1 MGPAQLNAE
10 IDLAQAQQSVAD
22 AERAAETAAY
32 LLTRAKREILYRDL
46 RLRAAR
52 LGIAHWALGLGAG
65 SVIALTTSLI
75 AITVFATSIFPL
87 LFLILI
93 AYAAAGASAFWLLRA
108 RDGEGDQPV
117 VEVRVEMLAAAHV
130 QKDRRAQYLLNAR
143 SAAEA
148 SRRQLQLIIQDMQSE
163 TRRRQ
168 IETDRLLSI
177 DGGRLYPDEFERY
190 VAAIFRHLGYAVEV
204 TGKAGDQGVDI
215 LAVKDSVRVAIQV
228 KRHIGSVSNSAVQ
241 EVYAGMAHR
250 RCHRCV
256 VVTTGDFTA
265 SAMSLAQSTGCLM
278 VGKDQ
283 IPALVRGGL
292 GL

>member
-10 IDLAQAQQSVAD
+10 IDPAQAQQSVAD

-32 LLTRAKREILYRDL
+32 LLTRAKREVLYRDL

-52 LGIAHWALGLGAG
+52 LGIAHWALALGAG
-65 SVIALTTSLI
+65 SLVALTMSVI
-75 AITVFATSIFPL
+75 AITVFATSIIPL
-87 LFLILI
+87 LFLVIV
-93 AYAAAGASAFWLLRA
+93 AYAAAGASAFWLLRS
-108 RDGEGDQPV
+108 RDGEGEQPAI
-117 VEVRVEMLAAAHV
+117 EVRVKMLETAHD
-130 QKDRRAQYLLNAR
+130 QKCRASQRLLHAR

-148 SRRQLQLIIQDMQSE
+148 SRQQLKLIIQDRQSE
-163 TRRRQ
+163 ARRRQ
-168 IETDRLLSI
+168 VETDRLLSI

-190 VAAIFRHLGYAVEV
+190 VADIFRHLGYAVEV

-215 LAVKDSVRVAIQV
+215 LAVKDSVRVAIQA
-228 KRHIGSVSNSAVQ
+228 KRYIGSVNNSAVQ

-256 VVTTGDFTA
+256 VVTSGDFTA

-283 IPALVRGGL
+283 LPALVRGDL